1 MTELSKT
8 TFKMPTD
15 LKNQVKLQAKKENT
29 TMSALILEM
38 IKESYKSR
46 KSWLMEKVH
55 LKWIFQ
61 NNNKSYIFI

>member
-46 KSWLMEKVH
+46 KS
-55 LKWIFQ
+55 
-61 NNNKSYIFI
+61 